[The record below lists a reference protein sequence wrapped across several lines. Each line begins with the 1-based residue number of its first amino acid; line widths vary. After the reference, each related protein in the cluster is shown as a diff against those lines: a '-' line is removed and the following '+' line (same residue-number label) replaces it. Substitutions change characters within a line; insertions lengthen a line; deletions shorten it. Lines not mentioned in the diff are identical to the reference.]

1 MAYESSLNLLDK
13 LPSRASV
20 GYLSDDIAREGQKIR
35 MDDGDGYDIVGEPAD
50 KIAFPD
56 YSKVKHLRKYFNR
69 TGYQVF
75 PAWIYNHETGDSRI
89 VRNAAEAEAYGIVFR
104 ATTPEERASFGV
116 NYRWDRVTP
125 TDPSIVMGKGEWVT
139 RPPNRKRTVDPDNM
153 IEGGKNFVAKRHI
166 DTGED
171 HDALIARTVA
181 AVMAAMKTQAPSAP
195 ANVDPKQWSE
205 YQEFLAF
212 REAAKAVSDL
222 EPGPLASVSE
232 EAEDDPLIIH
242 DMNSHGDPREKWLAE
257 AERLGV
263 KVDKRWGTDRLI
275 EECRKAS

>member
-1 MAYESSLNLLDK
+1 MAFESSMNLLEK

-35 MDDGDGYDIVGEPAD
+35 MDENDGYEIIGEPSD

-75 PAWIYNHETGDSRI
+75 PSWIYHPNGDAKI
-89 VRNAAEAEAYGIVFR
+89 VKNAAEAEAHGVVFR
-104 ATTPEERASFGV
+104 ATTPDEKAAFGV
-116 NYRWDRVTP
+116 NYRWDYLDKT
-125 TDPSIVMGKGEWVT
+125 EWRT
-139 RPPNRKRTVDPDNM
+139 KAFDRKRTIDPDNM
-153 IEGGKNFVAKRHI
+153 IEGGKNFVARRQI
-166 DTGED
+166 DTSENQ
-171 HDALIARTVA
+171 DALIARTVA

-195 ANVDPKQWSE
+195 ANVDPKQWGE

-222 EPGPLASVSE
+222 EPGPLKAVT
-232 EAEDDPLIIH
+232 EDDSEDEPLVIH
-242 DMNSHGDPREKWLAE
+242 DMTGDADPKAKWLAE

-263 KVDKRWGTDRLI
+263 AVDKRWGLSRLI
-275 EECRKAS
+275 EECQKAE